1 MGFSIHGFM
10 NSMDFPLDRRV
21 WITVTDN
28 WKIVISSSR
37 RDIACKVQF
46 VLKGFG
52 KRLNYDLMGSGCE
65 VHANNT
71 GLFCKSFS

>member
-1 MGFSIHGFM
+1 MHGFM
-10 NSMDFPLDRRV
+10 NFMGFPLDGKVR
-21 WITVTDN
+21 ITVTDN
-28 WKIVISSSR
+28 WKILISYSR
-37 RDIACKVQF
+37 QDIACKVQF

-71 GLFCKSFS
+71 SLFCKSFS